1 MKTTSVYG
9 IPYIEADDLV
19 SSAPTQF
26 RQTAEGVEKVLR
38 EIDARATPEGVSPVT
53 ATTLETLESL
63 EGVNGQSGVV
73 TGDTM
78 QRNGLYYRL
87 GDAWHPVEIR
97 QKRTWGCRFKRS
109 ANDLILNN
117 GDTYMMFSNVTGSA
131 DIKTTSNS
139 KGAYAILPAGRWL
152 VKEYMQFSGI
162 ADMTW
167 LSIGVATVGGASS
180 LLTSAAESS
189 TSGNAFSAIECVTV
203 IESDGTGGIQVSFHS
218 NNSGIMRVAGYL
230 NVVEL

>member
-97 QKRTWGCRFKRS
+97 QNARG
-109 ANDLILNN
+109 AA
-117 GDTYMMFSNVTGSA
+117 GSK
-131 DIKTTSNS
+131 DPRTTSS
-139 KGAYAILPAGRWL
+139 
-152 VKEYMQFSGI
+152 
-162 ADMTW
+162 
-167 LSIGVATVGGASS
+167 
-180 LLTSAAESS
+180 
-189 TSGNAFSAIECVTV
+189 
-203 IESDGTGGIQVSFHS
+203 
-218 NNSGIMRVAGYL
+218 
-230 NVVEL
+230 

>member
-131 DIKTTSNS
+131 DIKTTANS

-167 LSIGVATVGGASS
+167 LSIGVATVGGA
-180 LLTSAAESS
+180 
-189 TSGNAFSAIECVTV
+189 
-203 IESDGTGGIQVSFHS
+203 
-218 NNSGIMRVAGYL
+218 
-230 NVVEL
+230 

>member
-1 MKTTSVYG
+1 MTSYR
-9 IPYIEADDLV
+9 PPPH
-19 SSAPTQF
+19 SSDR
-26 RQTAEGVEKVLR
+26 RQKASKR
-38 EIDARATPEGVSPVT
+38 SCAKSDARATPEGVSPVT

-131 DIKTTSNS
+131 DIKTTANS
-139 KGAYAILPAGRWL
+139 KGAYAILPA
-152 VKEYMQFSGI
+152 
-162 ADMTW
+162 ADGWSKNTC
-167 LSIGVATVGGASS
+167 SS
-180 LLTSAAESS
+180 P
-189 TSGNAFSAIECVTV
+189 
-203 IESDGTGGIQVSFHS
+203 VSQT
-218 NNSGIMRVAGYL
+218 
-230 NVVEL
+230 